1 MNDLAQQPGR
11 RDDAPSDP
19 GSRLD
24 AHEREL
30 LAEIV
35 ESSLRVVQRHQ
46 FYGWTQGIVQALLPH
61 EILLCGVEDTGRPG
75 FTMQYFSGTRYFRDD
90 HFAAVSSAKDGLMQ
104 RLMAEWQVTGEPF
117 VLAKSVACCESHAP
131 LVDQVETNELKNL
144 VAHGVR
150 GGAGRGLVGFYGFS
164 RVSGELGR
172 AIAYRAELI
181 VPYLHSTY
189 MRVLAHEA
197 KSNGSGARTQRQI
210 TGREAEILK
219 WIKEGKTNIEIAR
232 ALDLSPWTVKNHVQ
246 TILKKL
252 SAQTRGH
259 AVARAIS
266 LGILDSGD

>member
-1 MNDLAQQPGR
+1 MNDLAQTPR
-11 RDDAPSDP
+11 REDLTPPDV

-24 AHEREL
+24 KHEREL
-30 LAEIV
+30 LAEVV

-46 FYGWTQGIVQALLPH
+46 FFGWTQGIVQALLPH
-61 EILLCGVEDTGRPG
+61 EILLCGVEDVGRPG
-75 FTMQYFSGTRYFRDD
+75 FTMQYFSASRYFHDD
-90 HFAAVSSAKDGLMQ
+90 HFGAVSSAKDGLMQ
-104 RLMAEWQVTGEPF
+104 RLMAEWQITGEPF
-117 VLAKSVACCESHAP
+117 VLSKSVPCCEGHAP
-131 LVDQVETNELKNL
+131 LVEQVETNELKNL

-164 RVSGELGR
+164 RVSSELGR
-172 AIAYRAELI
+172 GISYRAELI
-181 VPYLHSTY
+181 VPYLHATY
-189 MRVLAHEA
+189 MRVLAHES
-197 KSNGSGARTQRQI
+197 KSSGNGARTQRQI

-232 ALDLSPWTVKNHVQ
+232 ALELSPWTVKNHVQ